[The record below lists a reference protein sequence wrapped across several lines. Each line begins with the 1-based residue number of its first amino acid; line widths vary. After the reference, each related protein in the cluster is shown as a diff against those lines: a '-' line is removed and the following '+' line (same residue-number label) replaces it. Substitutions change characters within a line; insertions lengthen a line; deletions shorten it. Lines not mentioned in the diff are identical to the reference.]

1 MTQSRG
7 AKGHMWFM
15 KDLLLA
21 GFLKVCYILIKH
33 MKLNMAWA
41 ERASSDNLETL

>member
-1 MTQSRG
+1 MS
-7 AKGHMWFM
+7 KGSYVVHERSIIGR
-15 KDLLLA
+15 L
-21 GFLKVCYILIKH
+21 LKVCYILIKH